1 MPTDPDGFETVRTRG
16 RAKRD
21 PPTTR
26 STRGTLEQVLRPS
39 EETKPS
45 LAERRAYAA
54 TRWTPEERLAHQER
68 QRAAASSKTQQ
79 ATAPAAPVNSAKAA
93 RLSDRLTRIEPQQ
106 PSDSLAEL
114 VSELANVAAKV
125 QSLAV
130 RIGRFTKS
138 ASPRRPAA
146 ALVSPNNVVAPPA
159 VVAESKPP
167 QLQLSPE
174 CPMQAA
180 ATLYQTKGVA
190 VLPSELKAVYTA
202 AAEYARMSATHV
214 VDATKQGGLW
224 SYADLADNVAASAGI
239 NYTACQAWAW
249 HADQRYAELLA
260 VASTADGPAEQTRD
274 VWQASAAEP
283 SKGGQNQADP
293 MEFVAKYLAPKSL
306 TVIPFD
312 EIQRHY
318 GAAEEC
324 ARAVA
329 AGSTDASISE
339 ALTMYIAQAGAV
351 VAAAGRGDRV
361 DCVRYARSVNH
372 YYGEMF
378 ASLTAAE

>member
-16 RAKRD
+16 RAKR
-21 PPTTR
+21 
-26 STRGTLEQVLRPS
+26 GTPEQVLRPS

-68 QRAAASSKTQQ
+68 QRAAASSKTQR
-79 ATAPAAPVNSAKAA
+79 ATAPATPVSSAKAA
-93 RLSDRLTRIEPQQ
+93 QPSDRLTRIEPQQ

-167 QLQLSPE
+167 RLQLSPE

-214 VDATKQGGLW
+214 GDATKQGGLW

-260 VASTADGPAEQTRD
+260 VASTADDAGPAEQPRD
-274 VWQASAAEP
+274 V
-283 SKGGQNQADP
+283 DP

-372 YYGEMF
+372 YYGEMVGSV
-378 ASLTAAE
+378 ATE